1 MLAIFLVHL
10 VNSVRSNLKKVKLS
24 WKQTSKYSW
33 PHLFCKLKGASTSCK
48 SLANYLYNLFSIP
61 FISLNVLFKFNV
73 IKLNFSTREWKFHFS
88 NCRFNLNKSDFAL
101 WCCFSEWLIFFLLGF
116 WGLLCPSKSY
126 LQKEKEIKHISRYSL
141 PIIMPFSWMICHSP
155 TWKNPLCHRLLNGQQ
170 LRRLWWNHNTVF
182 IRCQCSLPPLVW
194 RSSTTIK

>member
-73 IKLNFSTREWKFHFS
+73 IKLNFSTGEWKFHFS

-101 WCCFSEWLIFFLLGF
+101 WCCFSEWLTFFSLDFGACSVPQNHTYKRKKKLNTFLGTHC
-116 WGLLCPSKSY
+116 L
-126 LQKEKEIKHISRYSL
+126 
-141 PIIMPFSWMICHSP
+141 
-155 TWKNPLCHRLLNGQQ
+155 
-170 LRRLWWNHNTVF
+170 
-182 IRCQCSLPPLVW
+182 
-194 RSSTTIK
+194 